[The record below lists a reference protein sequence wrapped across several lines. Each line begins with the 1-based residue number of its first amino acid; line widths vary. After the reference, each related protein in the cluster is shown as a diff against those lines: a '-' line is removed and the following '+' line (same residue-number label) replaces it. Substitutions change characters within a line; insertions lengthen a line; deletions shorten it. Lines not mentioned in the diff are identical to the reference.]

1 MAPILFGNRSFHARL
16 VVFDKD
22 GTLIQFNA
30 MWRGRF
36 LEGMAAL
43 LADLPRGAE
52 LQADFCTA
60 MGYDPDRGAFLEEGP
75 VATAANSKL
84 AVIAASLVYRHAR
97 PHLSWDESEALV
109 QSRFMARFAGPVREG
124 ELSPTGDL
132 PALFQSLQQAGV
144 HIAVLT
150 SDDRAPTLESLAQ
163 LGVASLV
170 ERVIAHDDPYPS
182 KPAPEALQALGAHF
196 RTPLAE
202 VAMVGDSVTDMRM
215 GQAAGVGLRA
225 AVLTGPG
232 TSAALTPHA
241 DVVLGSVAEIEVGG
255 AAD

>member
-1 MAPILFGNRSFHARL
+1 MPPILFGRHPFPARL

-43 LADLPRGAE
+43 LADLPQGAT
-52 LQADFCTA
+52 LQEEFCTA
-60 MGYDPDRGAFLEEGP
+60 MGYDPASETFLEEGP

-84 AVIAASLVYRHAR
+84 AIIAASLVYRHAR

-109 QSRFMARFAGPVREG
+109 QRRFMNRFAAPVQEG
-124 ELSPTGDL
+124 ELTPTGDL
-132 PALFQSLQQAGV
+132 PTLFRSLHQAGV
-144 HIAVLT
+144 GIAVLT
-150 SDDRAPTLESLAQ
+150 SDDRAPTLDSLAQ

-182 KPAPEALQALGAHF
+182 KPAPDALRALGEHF
-196 RTPLAE
+196 QVPLAQ

-215 GQAAGVGLRA
+215 GQAAQVGLRV

-232 TSAALTPHA
+232 TSPALAPHA
-241 DVVLGSVAEIEVGG
+241 DVVLDSVAEIRVG
-255 AAD
+255 

>member
-1 MAPILFGNRSFHARL
+1 MPPILFGHHPFHARL

-22 GTLIQFNA
+22 GTLIQFDA

-43 LADLPRGAE
+43 LAALPQGAA

-60 MGYDPDRGAFLEEGP
+60 MGYDPDSETFLQEGP

-84 AVIAASLVYRHAR
+84 ATIAASLVYRHAR
-97 PHLSWDESEALV
+97 PHLSWDESEILV
-109 QSRFMARFAGPVREG
+109 QRHFMRRFAAPPQEG
-124 ELSPTGDL
+124 ELTPTGDL
-132 PALFQSLQQAGV
+132 PALFQDLQQAGV
-144 HIAVLT
+144 GIAVLT

-170 ERVIAHDDPYPS
+170 EQVIAHDDPYPS
-182 KPAPEALQALGAHF
+182 KPAPDALQALGERF
-196 RTPLAE
+196 QVPLDQ

-215 GQAAGVGLRA
+215 GQAAQVGLRV

-232 TSAALTPHA
+232 TSTALAPHA
-241 DVVLGSVAEIEVGG
+241 DVVLESVAAIRVG
-255 AAD
+255 